1 MVSYNEKMLANLL
14 SKEDI
19 DCESVLFKKRLLQA
33 KCWLEK
39 YNNSRINILNEFNQD
54 FYDSLNEE
62 EKQWLKD
69 TLVVLQQNYSTT
81 QELQK
86 SLYAVV
92 KTGEEDSK
100 ILKSKQ
106 KRYFQI
112 IYNLILGKDSGPK
125 MGLLLSAMNYE
136 TIESKLQKKHE
147 LVRQRIDKKD
157 N

>member
-1 MVSYNEKMLANLL
+1 MVS
-14 SKEDI
+14 
-19 DCESVLFKKRLLQA
+19 
-33 KCWLEK
+33 EK

-92 KTGEEDSK
+92 KSGEEDSK